1 MIRTAE
7 SSVAW
12 DPAPS
17 VLISPGGGIR
27 ERDDYHSIFTYD
39 VTCRFLSAR
48 GNLAALNLPTDAP
61 LPSALLER
69 DEARSNRTLQNI
81 DQQIRHGTHRP
92 SPIFIWSS

>member
-48 GNLAALNLPTDAP
+48 EI
-61 LPSALLER
+61 SQR
-69 DEARSNRTLQNI
+69 
-81 DQQIRHGTHRP
+81 
-92 SPIFIWSS
+92 